1 MAPAGRKHGS
11 PLKPFKI
18 EPGDK
23 RFARRARDRQ
33 ANLTK
38 PPGSLGRLEDLAVR
52 LAAIQRKDH
61 PTTRGRAIVIFAG
74 DHGVTEDGV
83 SPYPSEVTGQML
95 ENFVSG
101 GAAIN
106 ALAGVAD
113 ADVIVVDV
121 GTLQPGTLADDGAFH
136 ARSVRRGTRNMVNE
150 PAMTEAEL
158 DEALGVGRSEAKLL
172 ENTALVGLGEMGI
185 GNTTAASAMTAA
197 LTGLPVARVTGAGT
211 GLDSAG
217 VRHKSEVIERA
228 LARALEIDD
237 LSEPLRVLQNVGGL
251 EIAALVGFC
260 LQAAEQRLAI
270 VVDGFITTAAFAVAW
285 RLCPEIIDYAF
296 FAHRSAEP
304 GHAALLE
311 MMDVEPMLDLSLRLG
326 EGTGAALAIPILD
339 AAVVAH
345 NEMATFESAGV
356 SDKTR

>member
-1 MAPAGRKHGS
+1 MVN
-11 PLKPFKI
+11 I
-18 EPGDK
+18 EPGDQS
-23 RFARRARDRQ
+23 FAKRARDRQ
-33 ANLTK
+33 ASLTK
-38 PPGSLGRLEDLAVR
+38 PPGSLGRLEELAVR
-52 LAAIQRKDH
+52 LAAIQRTDD
-61 PTTRGRAIVIFAG
+61 PTTHGRAIVIFAG
-74 DHGVTEDGV
+74 DHGVAGEGV
-83 SPYPSEVTGQML
+83 SRYPSEVTGQML
-95 ENFVSG
+95 ANFASG

-106 ALAGVAD
+106 AIAGVAG

-121 GTLQPGTLADDGAFH
+121 GTLEPGTARDDVDDDVAFH
-136 ARSVRRGTRNMVNE
+136 ARSVRRGTRNMVHE
-150 PAMTEAEL
+150 PAMTKAEL
-158 DEALGVGRSEAKLL
+158 DAALEVGRLEAKLL
-172 ENTALVGLGEMGI
+172 ENTSLVGLGEMGI

-211 GLDSAG
+211 GLDAAG
-217 VRHKSEVIERA
+217 VRHKIEVIERS
-228 LARALEIDD
+228 LERALEIDATT
-237 LSEPLRVLQNVGGL
+237 EPLRILRSVGGL

-260 LQAAEQRLAI
+260 LQAAAQRMAI

-339 AAVVAH
+339 AAVAAH
-345 NEMATFESAGV
+345 NKMATFESAGV
-356 SDKTR
+356 SDKTP